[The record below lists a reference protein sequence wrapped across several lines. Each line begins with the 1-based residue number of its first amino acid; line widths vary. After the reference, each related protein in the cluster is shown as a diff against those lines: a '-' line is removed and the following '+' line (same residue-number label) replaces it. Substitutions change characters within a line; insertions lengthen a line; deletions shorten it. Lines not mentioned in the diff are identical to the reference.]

1 MSNVEQDTL
10 KDLLKK
16 IVYLTEKEQLT
27 SLDDVVQKMLYTL
40 RELPSSHRTES

>member
-27 SLDDVVQKMLYTL
+27 SLDDVVQKMLFTL
-40 RELPSSHRTES
+40 QELPSSHRAES